1 MVHTQSL
8 PIELLDLIVSFVR
21 PDDEL
26 PSRDRRM
33 KDDIETLRNVCLV
46 SRKFYALG
54 QPLLFRVLFYDGSH
68 DYRMFTRT
76 ICRRPDLAKHVHQIC
91 ILPTLS
97 FGTHLLDAEDLELS
111 KGIIEDLQLGDQE
124 DTWISSIE
132 GADLGLFTAL
142 VASKAPNLRW
152 LHLPVSQFW
161 IQPFIQ
167 LFRHNPEFLSNL
179 ESIWIESDEEYCNTE
194 MYSRMNIASYEK
206 FLTLPK
212 VKSSTFEYGVLCDA
226 YLRPFPSSWL
236 PGTLETE
243 RLAFHHCQVDPFAL
257 EKLMQACK
265 KLKAFTY
272 NNFSLHPNNR
282 RNRAE
287 KLPEFNAKQAYE
299 AVLLHKD
306 TLELFHLEYGTKPP
320 HIDIFEQVLS
330 GRVQVG
336 SFRDFS
342 VLETIVI
349 THAFLPPH
357 PEFPSSLK
365 TLHIMNCKASVWE
378 LTQSIAKDC
387 ENGLYPELTDVS
399 VFATDITKP
408 AKLQGKP
415 LQQCLLDLEEM
426 FKGTKVNFQ
435 ISPYEIPY
443 SDDYD
448 NLDLYRSYT
457 AQE

>member
-1 MVHTQSL
+1 
-8 PIELLDLIVSFVR
+8 
-21 PDDEL
+21 
-26 PSRDRRM
+26 
-33 KDDIETLRNVCLV
+33 
-46 SRKFYALG
+46 
-54 QPLLFRVLFYDGSH
+54 
-68 DYRMFTRT
+68 MFTRT
-76 ICRRPDLAKHVHQIC
+76 ICRRPDLAKHVHQIG

-167 LFRHNPEFLSNL
+167 LSRHNPEFLSNL

-212 VKSSTFEYGVLCDA
+212 VKSSTFESILS
-226 YLRPFPSSWL
+226 PSK
-236 PGTLETE
+236 
-243 RLAFHHCQVDPFAL
+243 
-257 EKLMQACK
+257 KLMQACK

-320 HIDIFEQVLS
+320 HIDIFDSNV
-330 GRVQVG
+330 
-336 SFRDFS
+336 
-342 VLETIVI
+342 
-349 THAFLPPH
+349 
-357 PEFPSSLK
+357 SL
-365 TLHIMNCKASVWE
+365 I
-378 LTQSIAKDC
+378 
-387 ENGLYPELTDVS
+387 
-399 VFATDITKP
+399 
-408 AKLQGKP
+408 
-415 LQQCLLDLEEM
+415 
-426 FKGTKVNFQ
+426 
-435 ISPYEIPY
+435 
-443 SDDYD
+443 
-448 NLDLYRSYT
+448 
-457 AQE
+457 